1 MKKLLLSFT
10 AFLFCSAQLDAQND
24 TLIWADFETDPA
36 SYVQFS
42 TPPPGVTGDTSWYNF
57 DLDGLPDGSGS
68 GRPLD
73 WFWDYDFSDTLNSVL
88 MSSSWTNG
96 STPTENWLITK
107 SIYISDTNAVLS
119 WKSAPYQTPRYL
131 DGYWVLISTSNN
143 DFSAFTDT
151 IFKAAEYV
159 SLNNSAAP
167 NNFSSY
173 TFTPGFVHGADGTY
187 TIDSGS
193 DSSRLGG
200 LLRPFSVSLSAF
212 AGKSV
217 YIAFKH
223 HSVDDNLLE
232 IDDILVTGSNTVGIQ
247 EQDPSVN
254 FTLFPNPASDKIFL
268 NLNVLQNT
276 SCELSVY
283 DISGRIVAS
292 QNFGTLTNS
301 IQSREIDLTGM
312 SAGMYQA
319 KITTPS
325 GTTIK
330 KFQVK

>member
-1 MKKLLLSFT
+1 MKKILLSI
-10 AFLFCSAQLDAQND
+10 SACILIAESVQAQND

-36 SYVQFS
+36 SFVQFS
-42 TPPPGVTGDTSWYNF
+42 TAPPGVTGDTSWYNF
-57 DLDGLPDGSGS
+57 DYDGLPDGSGS

-107 SIYISDTNAVLS
+107 SIYISDANAVLS

-131 DGYWVLISTSNN
+131 DGYWVLISTTNN

-151 IFKAAEYV
+151 AFKAGEYV
-159 SLNNSAAP
+159 SLDNSSAP

-173 TFTPGFVHGADGTY
+173 TFTSGFVHGADGLY
-187 TIDSGS
+187 TVDSGG

-200 LLRPFSVSLSAF
+200 LLRPFTYSLSAY
-212 AGKSV
+212 AGKSI

-232 IDDILVTGSNTVGIQ
+232 IDDILVTGTNAVGLT
-247 EQDPSVN
+247 EQNLSAD
-254 FTLFPNPASDKIFL
+254 FTLFPNPAADKINI
-268 NLNVLQNT
+268 NLSVKENT
-276 SCELSVY
+276 SCNLSIY
-283 DISGRIVAS
+283 DVAGRVVLVENLGSFS
-292 QNFGTLTNS
+292 QGKF
-301 IQSREIDLTGM
+301 QKQIDLTGLA
-312 SAGMYQA
+312 SGMYQV
-319 KITTPS
+319 KMTTDS
-325 GTTIK
+325 GSLTR
-330 KFQVK
+330 KFQLR